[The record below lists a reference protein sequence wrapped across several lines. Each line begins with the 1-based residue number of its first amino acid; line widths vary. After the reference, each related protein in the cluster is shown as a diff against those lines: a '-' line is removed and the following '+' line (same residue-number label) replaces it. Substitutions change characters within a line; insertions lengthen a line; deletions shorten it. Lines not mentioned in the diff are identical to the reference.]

1 MEDNNNDLD
10 LANFDNDFDSAEVEE
25 RDFEDVPDGK
35 YQVSVEKV
43 ELTRAKTTGNP
54 MLKWALKI
62 IGPKHKGRFLW
73 RNNVMANSDNIKWL
87 KQDLYTCG
95 LQLAKLSELPDRLDE
110 LLDVKLDVTK
120 RTTGQYENIYLNR
133 RIVVADEPDDTGIDE
148 PIVPF

>member
-62 IGPKHKGRFLW
+62 LGPKHKGRFLW

-95 LQLAKLSELPDRLDE
+95 LQLAKLSELPGRLDE

-133 RIVVADEPDDTGIDE
+133 RIVVADEPGDAGVDE